1 MATFKLKDPTFQ
13 KSYCLKNGKKKI
25 CDVSKDLKMR
35 RIFNQETKCRS
46 FGKNHFY
53 CPSHHNNMKAY
64 VLFKNTCYIIQSGF
78 STDIFIINQ
87 RT

>member
-13 KSYCLKNGKKKI
+13 KSYCLKNEKGI
-25 CDVSKDLKMR
+25 CDVSKYLKPC
-35 RIFNQETKCRS
+35 RIFNQKTKYRS

-53 CPSHHNNMKAY
+53 CPSHHHNMKAY
-64 VLFKNTCYIIQSGF
+64 ALFKNICYIIQSRF
-78 STDIFIINQ
+78 STNMFITNQ

>member
-13 KSYCLKNGKKKI
+13 KSYCLKNEKGI
-25 CDVSKDLKMR
+25 CDASKYLKPC
-35 RIFNQETKCRS
+35 RIFNQKTKYRS

-53 CPSHHNNMKAY
+53 CPSHHHNMKAY
-64 VLFKNTCYIIQSGF
+64 ALFKNICYIIQSRF
-78 STDIFIINQ
+78 STNMFITNQ